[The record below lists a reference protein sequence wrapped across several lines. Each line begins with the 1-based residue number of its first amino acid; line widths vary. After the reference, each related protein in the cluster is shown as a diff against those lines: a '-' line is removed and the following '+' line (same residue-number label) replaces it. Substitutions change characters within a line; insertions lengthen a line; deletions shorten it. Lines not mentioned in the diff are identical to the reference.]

1 MSGFE
6 VVGVVLAVI
15 PLFISAAE
23 HYRDGLGSIDR
34 FWNKERILRKYIEDL
49 YIQQTL
55 LRQTLQ
61 GVLVDVDIDAS
72 IKSALLEE
80 PASNAW
86 QKAFVQQKIAE
97 RLGPVHEAFMILLK
111 RLDHALIGQL
121 KRSSKLSFYKESDV
135 ATQLISSTNVKS
147 LHDELQRRQ
156 NNSRLDGHELWNC
169 VKFTWKEPLRNE
181 MLQEIK
187 ECNSDIA
194 KLCKSLQSSPPLRN
208 EQRKHR
214 AEAVFREDLLPTKE
228 PRVRIQVQPHLSEN
242 KSSRKA
248 LEDVCAAI
256 KHAFVNDKPL
266 ELIINDKN
274 QVWEVP
280 QQNLCKWNIPREP
293 KILTLQ
299 SILSEFP
306 QYLKKRWLAKEKAI
320 LAVVLAHSLLQ
331 LHESIWLRRY
341 WTTEHIS
348 FLIDKDFAFTKTSRF
363 ALKSPCVSTQIK
375 QAALSNSEMADTGQL
390 KQMNHPI
397 PTLMALGIVLLE
409 LHLNATITG
418 SIGSSTGDLRSRALE
433 VLDECYDEMT
443 DNYHQDICFCIF
455 LLPASPSRAN
465 RSFDNPEFRDW
476 YYQQVITPLE
486 TNLSDNFDIENDEWS
501 QI

>member
-1 MSGFE
+1 MH
-6 VVGVVLAVI
+6 VYI
-15 PLFISAAE
+15 
-23 HYRDGLGSIDR
+23 
-34 FWNKERILRKYIEDL
+34 RITYSYHSYQRCLTE
-49 YIQQTL
+49 IQ
-55 LRQTLQ
+55 
-61 GVLVDVDIDAS
+61 
-72 IKSALLEE
+72 
-80 PASNAW
+80 
-86 QKAFVQQKIAE
+86 
-97 RLGPVHEAFMILLK
+97 
-111 RLDHALIGQL
+111 
-121 KRSSKLSFYKESDV
+121 V

-147 LHDELQRRQ
+147 LHDELKKRQ

-214 AEAVFREDLLPTKE
+214 AEAVFRVRKQAQLLHQMLLRHCTCNCPTPHEIRLCLRRCYCEPGATEDTCFEALFLRSSSVQCQTTIRMVQEDLLPTKE

-256 KHAFVNDKPL
+256 EHAFVNDKPL

-280 QQNLCKWNIPREP
+280 QQNLCRWNIPREP

-320 LAVVLAHSLLQ
+320 LAVILAHSLLQ

-443 DNYHQDICFCIF
+443 DNYHQAICFCIF
-455 LLPASPSRAN
+455 LLPASPSRAS